1 MSSQNFEN
9 TITIE
14 NSNNENEGF
23 HEIENSSSENQ
34 IRNEIENSNLE
45 NENSNEIKNSS
56 SENESHNEIEN
67 SNNEYESRNEIKNSY
82 NDDESSHNYNQ
93 KFFQIQ
99 EISLKNSENSMVDEL
114 QSISKISK
122 FSNDSIYESNL
133 NILMEMGY
141 SKNYIK
147 KIFYF
152 FKPRT
157 LENAIELMT
166 IENNLY
172 IHDFFPNNKL
182 NPNFCYICGESK
194 KLHKNV
200 NSNNGHSNSSNNN
213 SVNNQD
219 EFLKEKENIDE
230 YQNICENITSN
241 ENILIKKKIFCLI
254 CDSNSEFIEKIHLNC
269 HHIYCHECWFIYL
282 KGKIENNKLFDIK
295 CMNYECNEKLS
306 NEFIMQYIESD
317 EELIKKYLKFKNRI
331 ELMKRK
337 DIKFCPFPDCEG
349 FSEINKNS
357 NYCKCN
363 FGHEFCSKCN
373 NKWHKNSK
381 CKSSNENQNFDYDC
395 KRCPNCKIWTQKNEG
410 CNHMTC
416 IECNFNWCWLCEK
429 EYKSNHYNNGE
440 CKGKQYYNPLKL
452 FFSISDRNNN
462 EEKILLMFLNILFY
476 FFYTISFCLFNTY
489 LFIYYELYYEYMNI
503 DIFIIDIKFI
513 KIFYNFFILFY
524 MIYTLIWNFCINVIV
539 IIFASF
545 FKYSDIIN
553 FYNEN
558 QKNFYE
564 RFKNI
569 EIE

>member
-1 MSSQNFEN
+1 MSSQD
-9 TITIE
+9 IE
-14 NSNNENEGF
+14 NSINNSMK
-23 HEIENSSSENQ
+23 EIENSHN
-34 IRNEIENSNLE
+34 E
-45 NENSNEIKNSS
+45 NES
-56 SENESHNEIEN
+56 SHNEIEN
-67 SNNEYESRNEIKNSY
+67 SHNEN
-82 NDDESSHNYNQ
+82 ESSHNYEH
-93 KFFQIQ
+93 FEF
-99 EISLKNSENSMVDEL
+99 ESVHNSENSMADEM

-122 FSNDSIYESNL
+122 FSNDSIYQSNL

-194 KLHKNV
+194 KLHKNIKSNNEHSS
-200 NSNNGHSNSSNNN
+200 NSNNNNI
-213 SVNNQD
+213 NNQN
-219 EFLKEKENIDE
+219 EFSKEKDNINE
-230 YQNICENITSN
+230 YQNSCENINEYQNSS
-241 ENILIKKKIFCLI
+241 ENIPIKKKIFCLI

-282 KGKIENNKLFDIK
+282 KGKIENNKLFEVK

-349 FSEINKNS
+349 FSKINNNS

-363 FGHEFCSKCN
+363 FGHEFCLKCN
-373 NKWHKNSK
+373 NKWHKNTK
-381 CKSSNENQNFDYDC
+381 CKNLNEEFKNYEYDC

-429 EYKSNHYNNGE
+429 EYNSRHYTNGK
-440 CKGKQYYNPLKL
+440 CKGKQHYKPLKL
-452 FFSISDRNNN
+452 FFHISESSNN
-462 EEKILLMFLNILFY
+462 EEKILFTFLNILFY
-476 FFYTISFCLFNTY
+476 FLYTISFCLFNTY
-489 LFIYYELYYEYMNI
+489 LFIYNELYDILMKY
-503 DIFIIDIKFI
+503 DIFIIYKTA
-513 KIFYNFFILFY
+513 KRFYNFFVLFY

-545 FKYSDIIN
+545 FKYNDIIY
-553 FYNEN
+553 FYNKN
-558 QKNFYE
+558 KKIFYKNF
-564 RFKNI
+564 KNDVYVG
-569 EIE
+569 